1 MNDSNREDPDI
12 DLPRTVE
19 PEPGL
24 EVLQVFHTARHELGP
39 DE

>member
-1 MNDSNREDPDI
+1 MNDSDRGDPGI
-12 DLPRTVE
+12 DRPRTVE

-24 EVLQVFHTARHELGP
+24 EVLQVSHTARHELGP